1 MTKYMKR
8 IENVVRK
15 KEKEEKERVIGS
27 VFNEKEVKSIFTEK
41 KSKTGGIHPS
51 VSFGG
56 KPSRKG
62 WRKESLSFTKG

>member
-8 IENVVRK
+8 MENVVRK

-41 KSKTGGIHPS
+41 KSKTGAYTPL
-51 VSFGG
+51 FPLEENLAG
-56 KPSRKG
+56 KV

>member
-1 MTKYMKR
+1 MKR
-8 IENVVRK
+8 MENVVRK

-56 KPSRKG
+56 KPGRKG
-62 WRKESLSFTKG
+62 VEERKFTFY